1 MRYPPIENFKKF
13 FTNDMFQAIAEQ
25 STLYAT
31 QNGNLTTKFST
42 CDIEQLTGIRMMMA
56 LVPMSRHSKQGK
68 LFIPSA
74 LQTKNEEKQAID
86 EQIIPFRGKHKLK
99 IFKPR
104 KPRRWCG
111 ISGMLYDFAFYEL
124 CRPKIEKKHA
134 LKVSGLG
141 TTDFRT
147 TKACDI
153 ITIAWYDNRRVTLT
167 SAYLSIKPVK
177 LKPRWD
183 RKQHKRAMV
192 KVPSYYNMHKGG
204 DTDCTESTT
213 RVATGRR
220 LYSFGSLPR

>member
-1 MRYPPIENFKKF
+1 
-13 FTNDMFQAIAEQ
+13 
-25 STLYAT
+25 
-31 QNGNLTTKFST
+31 
-42 CDIEQLTGIRMMMA
+42 
-56 LVPMSRHSKQGK
+56 
-68 LFIPSA
+68 
-74 LQTKNEEKQAID
+74 
-86 EQIIPFRGKHKLK
+86 
-99 IFKPR
+99 
-104 KPRRWCG
+104 
-111 ISGMLYDFAFYEL
+111 MLYDFAFYEL
-124 CRPKIEKKHA
+124 CRPKIEKSVAFVHADFEEDIWTCGTIRSNRLRVRPLMSEHA

>member
-1 MRYPPIENFKKF
+1 
-13 FTNDMFQAIAEQ
+13 
-25 STLYAT
+25 
-31 QNGNLTTKFST
+31 
-42 CDIEQLTGIRMMMA
+42 
-56 LVPMSRHSKQGK
+56 
-68 LFIPSA
+68 
-74 LQTKNEEKQAID
+74 
-86 EQIIPFRGKHKLK
+86 
-99 IFKPR
+99 
-104 KPRRWCG
+104 
-111 ISGMLYDFAFYEL
+111 MLYDFAFYEL

-192 KVPSYYNMHKGG
+192 KSQPQESQLDEGYIPLGHCHGSDKRMATLLKNCELFSGQNSDSMNLLAFM
-204 DTDCTESTT
+204 TSITESLCFISKALKLQ
-213 RVATGRR
+213 RGRR
-220 LYSFGSLPR
+220 TEGTVEEVAEPSTSTGTRSMPPVVEDAQQDKVVRCPDVE